1 MKGVSN
7 VVAVA
12 TAPATANAERVERV
26 PFAWPRWLTTSRA
39 ATALTAISASTTTAL
54 LTAWI
59 PAPEWSRFVLV
70 GVGAIIATLFARW
83 ACKTD
88 TVSRAVLR
96 SMGAG
101 ALHAFVMGGVVVPLF
116 VTLIQTYSE
125 GRRSPNDGG
134 LFFAFMIG
142 SLIVGAPLGGAV
154 GLGYSVVPAIAA
166 RLKSTPSHTDNDY
179 LALSGGMW
187 LMAVA
192 ALHWIVLMAAGGTGT
207 SNMGVAG
214 LLWIIPFSLGGLL
227 LILNAI
233 RASAI
238 SRFVDRLHD
247 KSSPS
252 SSEFRIVPRT
262 EVEPKSL
269 SGDVLPLIHGAA
281 AEDCQEVLVRVG
293 LPPREVLYRDPATPD
308 TEDRVVALLP

>member
-1 MKGVSN
+1 MDRARN
-7 VVAVA
+7 
-12 TAPATANAERVERV
+12 EQV
-26 PFAWPRWLTTSRA
+26 PFAWPKWLTTTRA
-39 ATALTAISASTTTAL
+39 AAGLTAISASTTTAL

-59 PAPEWSRFVLV
+59 PAPGWSRYVLV
-70 GVGAIIATLFARW
+70 GVGAILATVFATW
-83 ACKTD
+83 VCKTN

-116 VTLIQTYSE
+116 VTLVQSYAE

-154 GLGYSVVPAIAA
+154 GLGYSVIPAMAA
-166 RLKSTPSHTDNDY
+166 KLKGTPSHTDNDY

-192 ALHWIVLMAAGGTGT
+192 SLHWIVLMAAGGTTFT
-207 SNMGVAG
+207 SGNMGIAC
-214 LLWIIPFSLGGLL
+214 LLWIVPFALGGLL
-227 LILNAI
+227 LVLNAI

-238 SRFVDRLHD
+238 GRFVERVREE
-247 KSSPS
+247 KT
-252 SSEFRIVPRT
+252 EFRIVPRAQ
-262 EVEPKSL
+262 VEPRSL
-269 SGDVLPLIHGAA
+269 SGREVLPLMHGREAS
-281 AEDCQEVLVRVG
+281 ECQEVLVRVG
-293 LPPREVLYRDPATPD
+293 LPAGEVLYREPANPES
-308 TEDRVVALLP
+308 EDQVVALLP